1 MGTSGVATSINQTDE
16 SSAPSVESLLR
27 ENRRL
32 RSELTQLKA
41 ADQFVRE
48 REKIL
53 QIILDSATDVI
64 VTINQQSEI
73 LHVNAAVHQ
82 IFGYS
87 AAELTGRPITLLMPD
102 VAKERH
108 CAGITCFLRTGKQQ
122 KSWQGLRLNGLHRN
136 GHEFPIEMSFGVMQR
151 PDGTYRFTGIIRD
164 VTAMVE
170 AEDSKRRQLGELA
183 HRQRLLSV
191 GEMASGLAH
200 ELNQPL
206 QAICLQADA
215 AAESVRRHLAPTAD
229 GPADQSRREIDGST
243 AADLADSLTE
253 IANQAERASR
263 VIRSVRSLV
272 RREDTARAPVSLSRI
287 MANVLPICEH
297 CCEQGHT
304 NLVTSIS
311 SSLPDVLAEETLIGQ
326 VIANLIQNAVAAMQ
340 DIPPSLRRVEIS
352 ARELADGFVEVSIRD
367 SGEGFPESAASQLF
381 EGFFTTRSE
390 GLGLGLAICRSIV
403 EAHGGRIRAANHSG
417 GGAIFTFTLP
427 ACCSV

>member
-1 MGTSGVATSINQTDE
+1 MTSLNLSSE
-16 SSAPSVESLLR
+16 SSNLDRESLLH
-27 ENRRL
+27 ENRQL

-48 REKIL
+48 RERIL

-73 LHVNAAVHQ
+73 VHANAAVHQ

-87 AAELTGRPITLLMPD
+87 ASELIGQPITALMPD
-102 VAKERH
+102 VARERH
-108 CAGITCFLRTGKQQ
+108 SAGIACFLRTGKQQ
-122 KSWQGLRLNGLHRN
+122 RSWQGLRLNGLHRD
-136 GHEFPIEMSFGVMQR
+136 GQEFPIEMSFGVMQR
-151 PDGTYRFTGIIRD
+151 PDGSFRFTGIIRD
-164 VTAMVE
+164 VTALVE

-215 AAESVRRHLAPTAD
+215 AAESITRMLKPASAENADAGVRIIDEPTAS
-229 GPADQSRREIDGST
+229 Q
-243 AADLADSLTE
+243 LAESLTE

-272 RREDTARAPVSLSRI
+272 RREETARTAVSLSRI
-287 MANVLPICEH
+287 ISNVLPICEH
-297 CCEQGHT
+297 CCEQG
-304 NLVTSIS
+304 NAELVMNIERD
-311 SSLPDVLAEETLIGQ
+311 LPAVLAEETLIGQ
-326 VIANLIQNAVAAMQ
+326 VVANLVQNAVAAMKDTPLSQ
-340 DIPPSLRRVEIS
+340 RRVRIS
-352 ARELADGFVEVSIRD
+352 ARQIDDGFIEVAIRD
-367 SGEGFPESAASQLF
+367 SGEGFPDSAAARLF
-381 EGFFTTRSE
+381 EGFYTTRSE

-403 EAHGGRIRAANHSG
+403 EAHGGRIRAENDSD
-417 GGAIFTFTLP
+417 GGASFTFSLP
-427 ACCSV
+427 VCSTV

>member
-1 MGTSGVATSINQTDE
+1 MMPSSNLATETTALDC
-16 SSAPSVESLLR
+16 ESLVH

-32 RSELTQLKA
+32 KSELTQLKA

-73 LHVNAAVHQ
+73 VHANAAVHQ

-87 AAELTGRPITLLMPD
+87 ASELIGQPITALMPD

-108 CAGITCFLRTGKQQ
+108 SAGIACFLRTGKQQ
-122 KSWQGLRLNGLHRN
+122 RSWQGLRLNGLHRD

-151 PDGTYRFTGIIRD
+151 PDGSYRFTGIIRD
-164 VTAMVE
+164 VTALVE

-215 AAESVRRHLAPTAD
+215 AAESIKRLLKPAPD
-229 GPADQSRREIDGST
+229 GNASPDVREIDEPT
-243 AADLADSLTE
+243 AEGLAESLTE

-272 RREDTARAPVSLSRI
+272 RREETARTAVSLSRI
-287 MANVLPICEH
+287 IANVLPICEH
-297 CCEQGHT
+297 CCEQG
-304 NLVTSIS
+304 NAELLMKIDRD
-311 SSLPDVLAEETLIGQ
+311 LPEVLAEETLIGQ
-326 VIANLIQNAVAAMQ
+326 VVANLVQNAVAAMKDTPLSQ
-340 DIPPSLRRVEIS
+340 RRVRIS
-352 ARELADGFVEVSIRD
+352 ATRIDDRFIEVTISD
-367 SGEGFPESAASQLF
+367 SGEGFPDSAAGRLF
-381 EGFFTTRSE
+381 EGFYTTRSE

-403 EAHGGRIRAANHSG
+403 EAHGGRIRAENDSD
-417 GGAIFTFTLP
+417 GGASFTFSLP
-427 ACCSV
+427 VCCTV